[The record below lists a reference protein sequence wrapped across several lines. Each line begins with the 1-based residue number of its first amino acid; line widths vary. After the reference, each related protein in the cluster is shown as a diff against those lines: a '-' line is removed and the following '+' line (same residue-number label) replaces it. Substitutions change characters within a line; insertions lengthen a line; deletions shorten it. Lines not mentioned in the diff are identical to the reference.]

1 MKIRVTST
9 PLSHLTLVIVSL
21 LVLTTLSGCA
31 SRGRDD
37 GLSARR
43 AALVDKSLAQ
53 IGTPYLYGGK
63 SPAEGFDCS
72 GLTHYAHHQAGL
84 AIPRTAAAQQRAAKP
99 VPRSR
104 LQPGDMVFFKTGPNA
119 YHVGLMIDDKRF
131 VHASTSRSRVR
142 IDHLDTP
149 YWNSHYI
156 GAGTYLR

>member
-1 MKIRVTST
+1 MKIWATST
-9 PLSHLTLVIVSL
+9 PLPRLMLVIVAL

-37 GLSARR
+37 GLGARR
-43 AALVDKSLAQ
+43 AALVEKSLAQ

-63 SPAEGFDCS
+63 SPVEGFDCS

-84 AIPRTAAAQQRAAKP
+84 AIPRTAAAQHRAARP
-99 VPRSR
+99 VARSR
-104 LQPGDMVFFKTGPNA
+104 LRPGDMVFFKTGPDA

-142 IDHLDTP
+142 VDHLDTP
-149 YWNSHYI
+149 YWNRHFI
-156 GAGTYLR
+156 GAGTYLH